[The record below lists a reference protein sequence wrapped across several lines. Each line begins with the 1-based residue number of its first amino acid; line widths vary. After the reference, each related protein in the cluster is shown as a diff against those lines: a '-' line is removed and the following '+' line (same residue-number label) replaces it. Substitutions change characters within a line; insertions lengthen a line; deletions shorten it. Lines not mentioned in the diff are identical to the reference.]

1 MIIIT
6 VKYKNGKQENL
17 FTDINGEISI
27 PDVIRKSLIGKSPDV
42 KDQLDHIFNKG
53 EVRSINLFDN
63 TKEGHWSK
71 EESK

>member
-17 FTDINGEISI
+17 FTDTNGEISI
-27 PDVIRKSLIGKSPDV
+27 PDIIKKSLIGKSPDV
-42 KDQLDHIFNKG
+42 RDQLDRIFNEG

-63 TKEGHWSK
+63 TKEGHWK
-71 EESK
+71 L